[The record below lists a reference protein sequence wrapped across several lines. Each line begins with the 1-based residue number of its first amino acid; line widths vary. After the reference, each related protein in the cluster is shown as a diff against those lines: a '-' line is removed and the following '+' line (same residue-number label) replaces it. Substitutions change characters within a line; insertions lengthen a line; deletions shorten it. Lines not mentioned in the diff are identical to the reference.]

1 MNRFIALTVAGILA
15 IGSIALTGNQDEAVA
30 GVRGCTGP
38 RTCDGADDCC
48 GRPKR
53 ERCTGRRLRCNGCSA
68 PACCEPAPEPE
79 VTCCEPD
86 PCSGGILAR
95 LRARRCSGADECS
108 EPAPTCGKPA
118 RTPRCCRPPRT
129 PRCCNPAP
137 CSGAAEEA
145 GDDDGAA
152 EAEAAYRPLTLR
164 FVAFR

>member
-1 MNRFIALTVAGILA
+1 MNRFIALSVAGILA
-15 IGSIALTGNQDEAVA
+15 IGSVALSGNQDEAVA
-30 GVRGCTGP
+30 GGCHGCSGP
-38 RTCDGADDCC
+38 RDDCC

-53 ERCTGRRLRCNGCSA
+53 ERCTGRRLRCTGSAA

-79 VTCCEPD
+79 ADCCEPD

-95 LRARRCSGADECS
+95 LRARRCCGVEEVV
-108 EPAPTCGKPA
+108 EPAPTCCRPA

-137 CSGAAEEA
+137 CSGEEA
-145 GDDDGAA
+145 GDDAEADGEEGAA
-152 EAEAAYRPLTLR
+152 EASYRPLTLR